1 MAQLNRLLLRAGLYL
16 TVALGV
22 AAIYATPCLAQLQR
36 PFAQQRET
44 NTVSLASQTLSE
56 IMAVPAKGIP
66 LALLKDAEAVAIVPR
81 VIKAG
86 FVVGGRHG
94 EGVLLMRNSAGNW
107 GNPVFVSLTGGS
119 IGWQIGVQ
127 STDVVLVFKTRNSL
141 DGFLTGRKFTLGA
154 DAAVA
159 AGPVGREAQAG
170 TDVKLQSEI
179 YSYSRSR
186 GLFAGASLDG
196 SVMEINNRE
205 DASYYRQPQATITD
219 IVEGQN
225 VTVPEGAIK
234 LKEQLTASTG
244 AAELPLV
251 PVTPQQQQPR
261 LGPATGGFQEY

>member
-1 MAQLNRLLLRAGLYL
+1 MVSKPHSCTVVLSGCSAVLAMAALLLAPIPAQAQLFQEFRQEKENN
-16 TVALGV
+16 TVA
-22 AAIYATPCLAQLQR
+22 
-36 PFAQQRET
+36 
-44 NTVSLASQTLSE
+44 LASQTLTE

-86 FVVGGRHG
+86 FVVGGRRG

-107 GNPVFVSLTGGS
+107 GNPLFVTLTGGS

-127 STDVVLVFKTRNSL
+127 STDVVLVFKSRKSL
-141 DGFLTGRKFTLGA
+141 EGFLTGRKFTLGA

-159 AGPVGREAQAG
+159 AGPVGRQATAG
-170 TDVKLQSEI
+170 TDIKLQSEI

-205 DASYYRQPQATITD
+205 DASYYRQPQATITN

-234 LKEQLTASTG
+234 LKEQLTATTG
-244 AAELPLV
+244 AADLPLE
-251 PVTPQQQQPR
+251 PVFPQQQQPA
-261 LGPATGGFQEY
+261 PAPQPQEF